1 MIIKIKT
8 GDIVIQMMISLVFL
22 FKKRWKENIYLNKNM
37 YI

>member
-22 FKKRWKENIYLNKNM
+22 FKKTMEGK
-37 YI
+37 YISE